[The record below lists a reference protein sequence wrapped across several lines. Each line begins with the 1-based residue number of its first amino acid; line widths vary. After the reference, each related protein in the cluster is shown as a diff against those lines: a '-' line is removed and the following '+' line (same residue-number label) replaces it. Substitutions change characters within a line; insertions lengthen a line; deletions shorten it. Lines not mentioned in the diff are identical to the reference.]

1 MATTAEEVLQ
11 LATLLSEKITA
22 RRPEVQEANRYFRGQ
37 EGRMRFAS
45 DEFREYFAKRFV
57 GFSDNWCMPVA
68 QAPVERIAYLGM
80 RLPDARELAPAE
92 ESAPLPQRGAWG
104 ADPDLAR
111 TWERNDAQR
120 GLNEALLMMTIAKRS
135 FAMVGTSPDGARI
148 TFENPDSAAVTYDGA
163 TGKRR
168 AGLVVWEDDTKEYA
182 ELLLPDGV
190 VPLERAKVAADRGDR
205 RVPPE
210 LSGWNFSAT
219 REFRPHKL
227 GAVPLVEFRN
237 QSLLDNDPISDIG
250 LVMPMQDSINLV
262 WAYLLN
268 ALDYASLPG
277 RVILNGEMPKEDIL
291 DKETG
296 EKIGER
302 PMELDS
308 LIRDRVA
315 WLTGGNSGQPVSI
328 AEWKPATLDGFS
340 KVIEQAVA
348 HIAAQ
353 TRTPSHYLIASSSAN
368 VPAAGY
374 ELAEAGLVSK
384 ASERISYADAAVRE
398 VNRLSALAE
407 GDTARAD
414 RIAVGKVLWKKP
426 QFRSEAQLMD
436 GLQKMRGVGFPMRW
450 IAEEYGLSPA
460 EVDRVMDMIREENT
474 DPTLERMGRDVAAL
488 TTGRGDAAFAEE

>member
-1 MATTAEEVLQ
+1 MTMTAEQVLQ
-11 LATLLSEKITA
+11 LAAMLSEKIVA
-22 RRPEVQEANRYFRGQ
+22 RRPAVQEAVRYFRGQ

-45 DEFREYFAKRFV
+45 DEFRDYFAKRFV

-68 QAPVERIAYLGM
+68 QAPVERIHYLGM
-80 RLPDARELAPAE
+80 RLPDSRELAAQNAPA
-92 ESAPLPQRGAWG
+92 PRGAWG

-135 FAMVGTSPDGARI
+135 YAMVGAASAGARI
-148 TFENPDSAAVTYDGA
+148 TFENPDSSVVAYDGA
-163 TGKRR
+163 TGRR
-168 AGLVVWEDDTKEYA
+168 KAGMVVWEDDTKEYA
-182 ELLLPDGV
+182 ELLLPDVV
-190 VPLERAKVAADRGDR
+190 VPLERPKTVTDRGDR
-205 RVPPE
+205 RVAPNVT
-210 LSGWNFSAT
+210 GWNFADASL
-219 REFRPHKL
+219 RPHRL

-291 DKETG
+291 NDKG

-302 PMELDS
+302 PMELDA

-315 WLTGGNSGQPVSI
+315 WLTGGNGGQPVSI

-384 ASERISYADAAVRE
+384 AQERISYADAAVRE
-398 VNRLSALAE
+398 VNRLAALAE

-450 IAEEYGLSPA
+450 IAEEYGLAPA
-460 EVDRVMDMIREENT
+460 EVDRVMDMIREENS
-474 DPTLERMGRDVAAL
+474 DPTLERMGRDVAVF
-488 TTGRGDAAFAEE
+488 TQGRGGDAAFAEG

>member
-1 MATTAEEVLQ
+1 MAMTANEVLK
-11 LATLLSEKITA
+11 LATLLSDKIVA
-22 RRPEVQEANRYFRGQ
+22 RRPAVQEAVRYFRGQ

-45 DEFREYFAKRFV
+45 DEFRDYFAKRFV

-68 QAPVERIAYLGM
+68 QAPIERIHYLGM
-80 RLPDARELAPAE
+80 RLPDSRELATEDGTVLPAPE
-92 ESAPLPQRGAWG
+92 RGAWG
-104 ADPDLAR
+104 ADQDLAR
-111 TWERNDAQR
+111 TWELNDAQR

-135 FAMVGTSPDGARI
+135 FAMVGAGPAAARI
-148 TFENPDSAAVTYDGA
+148 TFENPDSSAVTYDGA

-168 AGLVVWEDDTKEYA
+168 AGLVVWEDDVKEYA
-182 ELLLPDGV
+182 ELLLPTMI
-190 VPLERAKVAADRGDR
+190 VPLEREKVAVENGDR

-210 LSGWNFSAT
+210 VTGWNFRDADT
-219 REFRPHKL
+219 RANTL

-291 DKETG
+291 NDEG
-296 EKIGER
+296 VKIGER
-302 PMELDS
+302 PMELDA

-315 WLTGGNSGQPVSI
+315 WLTGSSGQPVSVD
-328 AEWKPATLDGFS
+328 EWKPATLDGFS

-384 ASERISYADAAVRE
+384 AQERISYADAAVRE
-398 VNRLSALAE
+398 VNRLAALAE
-407 GDTARAD
+407 GDTARAE

-426 QFRSEAQLMD
+426 QYRSEAQLMD

-450 IAEEYGLSPA
+450 IAEEYGLSPQ
-460 EVDRVMDMIREENT
+460 EVDRVMDMIREENA
-474 DPTLERMGRDVAAL
+474 DPTLERMGRDVAAF
-488 TTGRGDAAFAEE
+488 TAGG